1 MIKVSLES
9 IQEHLFSKN
18 FAVKF
23 QPETKQLYMVFQI
36 DKKEYPLF
44 IRILSEN
51 HFVQLLLFFPGNI
64 KPARFN
70 EIARLLHLINK
81 EIDAPGFCIDEES
94 GYVFYRC
101 MVPAVDQKIDS
112 TLLENFIKASEL
124 LCKSFTPVI
133 NNVATGA
140 LDFKSVLKRSIDE
153 KKSNPAFS

>member
-9 IQEHLFSKN
+9 LQEHLVKKK

-44 IRILSEN
+44 IRILNGSN
-51 HFVQLLLFFPGNI
+51 FVQLLLFFPGNI
-64 KPARFN
+64 RPARFN

-94 GYVFYRC
+94 GYVFYRN
-101 MVPAVDQKIDS
+101 VIPAVEQKIDP
-112 TLLENFIKASEL
+112 TLLENFINASEL

-133 NNVATGA
+133 TNVATGV
-140 LDFKSVLKRSIDE
+140 LDFNSVLKRSIEE